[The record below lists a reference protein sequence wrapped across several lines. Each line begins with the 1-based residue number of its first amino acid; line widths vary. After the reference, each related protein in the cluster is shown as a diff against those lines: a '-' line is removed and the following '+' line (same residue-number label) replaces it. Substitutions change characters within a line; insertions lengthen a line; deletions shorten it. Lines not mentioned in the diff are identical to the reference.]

1 MANNR
6 EPFSLGKRLKSFRHA
21 FRGLAQL
28 VKREHNFRIHLAA
41 TIIVVAAG
49 ILLNIKTAE
58 WLIII
63 ITIGI
68 VLVAEGLNSAVEH
81 LCDIVSPGED
91 ERIKKIKDILAAAVL
106 ISAVMAVII
115 GIIIFLPHILALILQ
130 YK

>member
-1 MANNR
+1 MADSR
-6 EPFSLGKRLKSFRHA
+6 ESFSLGKRLKSFRHA

-28 VKREHNFRIHLAA
+28 VKREHNFRIHLVV
-41 TIIVVAAG
+41 TILVVIAG

-63 ITIGI
+63 IIIGV

-81 LCDIVSPGED
+81 LCDILSPDED
-91 ERIKKIKDILAAAVL
+91 QRVKKIKDMLAAAVL
-106 ISAVMAVII
+106 ISAVIAVII

-130 YK
+130 